1 MEHSFE
7 NNILFYKEPD
17 IVLIMAEKNV
27 LSYIEYALRTD
38 GESIIYTTE
47 KLVENRRVKY
57 VESPWTQE
65 IIENILEQYDKRTKV
80 FVLNDIGFSM
90 FSGYVDIKN
99 KLCVSK
105 SI

>member
-7 NNILFYKEPD
+7 NNMLFYKEPD

-27 LSYIEYALRTD
+27 LSYIESALRSEQ
-38 GESIIYTTE
+38 ESIIYTTE
-47 KLVENRRVKY
+47 KLVENRKVKY
-57 VESPWTQE
+57 VEVPWSQE

-80 FVLNDIGFSM
+80 FIIYDTGFSM
-90 FSGYVDIKN
+90 FSSIVDIKN

>member
-7 NNILFYKEPD
+7 NNMLFYKEPD

-27 LSYIEYALRTD
+27 LSYIEYALRSD
-38 GESIIYTTE
+38 EESIIYTTE

-57 VESPWTQE
+57 VEAPWTLE

-80 FVLNDIGFSM
+80 FILDDTGFSM
-90 FSGYVDIKN
+90 FSSIVDIKN